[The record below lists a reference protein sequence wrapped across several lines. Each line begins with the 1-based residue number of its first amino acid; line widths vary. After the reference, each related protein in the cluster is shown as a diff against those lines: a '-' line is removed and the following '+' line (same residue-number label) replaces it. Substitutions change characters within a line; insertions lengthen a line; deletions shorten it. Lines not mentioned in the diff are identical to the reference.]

1 MKLVKSILL
10 AGAATVAF
18 AGVAAAADPIMPTP
32 VLPVAPVVTAHDWS
46 GFYAGVNAGYGW
58 GEAYSAAAGGVLA
71 PGGVSLNQINGML
84 GGAQVGFNAQHDAV
98 VFGVEADIQA
108 SGLSQTVAGF
118 GTVGLDY
125 LGTVRG
131 RLGVDVG
138 NGILPYLTA
147 GVAYGQ
153 GRVAPAG
160 GVPAAETQFHAGWTV
175 GGGVEFKLDQQVS
188 LKGEYLYYDLGER
201 TYATAL
207 GGANAGLR
215 GHTIRAGVNFH
226 F

>member
-1 MKLVKSILL
+1 MNFVKSILL

-18 AGVAAAADPIMPTP
+18 AGVASAADPIMPTP
-32 VLPVAPVVTAHDWS
+32 VMPVAPVVTAYDWS

-58 GEAYSAAAGGVLA
+58 GEAYDAAGAVIGA
-71 PGGVSLNQINGML
+71 PASPVNQINGML

-108 SGLSQTVAGF
+108 SGLSHALPGVTF
-118 GTVGLDY
+118 GLDY
-125 LGTVRG
+125 LGTVRA
-131 RLGVDVG
+131 RVGVDVG

-153 GRVAPAG
+153 GRIAPAAG
-160 GVPAAETQFHAGWTV
+160 ADTQFHAGWTV
-175 GGGVEFKLDQQVS
+175 GGGVEFKLDQQMS
-188 LKGEYLYYDLGER
+188 LKGEYLYYDLGR
-201 TYATAL
+201 KDYYA
-207 GGANAGLR
+207 GAVNVGHR